1 MSGQTALSF
10 QNGTGLMW
18 TDLGSEIEYQTP
30 SGTSKAQKHNTSNHA
45 FCSRHIYQLPNAI
58 SSDVDGGTEQ
68 AEKPVKDMYQQVNP
82 TCSLHLLG
90 SEVFVDKNCVKRK
103 HIAHVRYAAHS
114 LPASMWHSVVR

>member
-1 MSGQTALSF
+1 
-10 QNGTGLMW
+10 MW

-68 AEKPVKDMYQQVNP
+68 AEKPVKDMYQLVNP

-114 LPASMWHSVVR
+114 LPASMWQQLSDKQS

>member
-1 MSGQTALSF
+1 MSGQTALSS

-68 AEKPVKDMYQQVNP
+68 VGKKPVKDMYLVNL
-82 TCSLHLLG
+82 TCSLYL
-90 SEVFVDKNCVKRK
+90 
-103 HIAHVRYAAHS
+103 
-114 LPASMWHSVVR
+114 